1 MPTHD
6 IIDNRNE
13 KLVDYIC
20 ETLPGSQAAKFAV
33 GYFFLSGLEAVADV
47 LVNVQ
52 ELRLLIGNTSSRETI
67 EQIAEG
73 YRRLDQITGAVEA
86 EAYPQRV
93 ERQNRVTETA
103 AAAGRNLAAM
113 DQTDAAEALATTLV
127 RLIEEGRLQV
137 RVYTRGRL
145 HAKAYIFDYGPIYD
159 AAGRPLPRPERGIAL
174 VGSSNLSLSG
184 ICHNTELNVVV
195 HGNDNHA
202 ALTEW
207 FKTLWDEAEPF
218 DQHLM
223 QELRHGWPLAQVT
236 PYDIYLQTLYEL
248 VRDRLEASQTAEFLW
263 QSEITAALADF
274 QRHAV
279 RQAVQMIRQYGGCF
293 IADVVGLG
301 KSYIG
306 AAIVKHFERA
316 EGARPLVICPAP
328 LQEMWEHYNEAYQLN
343 ARILSMGLLRT
354 GDNDENLLLDQE
366 RFRDRDFVLIDES
379 HNFRNTGTQ
388 RYRVLQDFLQNG
400 DRRCVLLT
408 ATPRDKSVWDIYNQL
423 RLFHRGDVTMLPVD
437 PPDLRHYFR
446 LAEAGERPLPALLSN
461 ILIRRTR
468 QHILR
473 WYGFDAETNQP
484 VDPDNFEPYRRGERR
499 AYVEVAG
506 RPQFFPK
513 RQLRTVEYSIEATY
527 RGLYEQLKGYIGAN
541 QVTGTFQ
548 SAGHLAHHLL
558 YARYGLWHYV
568 LPARRNRSPYNE
580 LQRAGINLRGL
591 MRISLFK
598 RFESSV
604 HAFRRTL
611 QRMLASHRTFIEA
624 MDRGIVP
631 AGEEAQS
638 ILYESDRYDEQELFD
653 ALTAVS
659 GRYKL
664 EDFRADALR
673 ADIEHDLQVIEE
685 MLRLIEPITPAEDAK
700 LQTLLAWLYAGVDST
715 PPLSKRKCLIFTQY
729 ADTAAYLHQQLAV
742 DRHFESAGQ
751 LQIEVIYSQNKS
763 KAQIVGRFSPGSN
776 PEHRP
781 APGTP
786 EIDLLI
792 ATDVLSEG
800 LNLQDCNQIIN
811 YDLHWNPVRLIQRF
825 GRVDRIGTA
834 HDEVFGFNFLPETE
848 LERNLGL
855 REKLSRRIYEIHQTI
870 GEDAAILDP
879 SEQLNEEAFYAIYRD
894 GTVDRFEEDG
904 EDEFVDLNEA
914 EQIIRQLQTQEPA
927 TFERISRLR
936 DGIRCG
942 RQLEISGERRFE
954 SVAHLSGGAI
964 VLCRAG
970 LYRQLYLVDD
980 AGEVISQDIPRILG
994 LLKCHPDTPAAPLP
1008 QGHNQRVMATRQK
1021 FAAAVQA
1028 RRAEQRHAV
1037 SLTLGQR
1044 YVLRELRA
1052 LFSQVDDEDL
1062 RAQITLFEGAF
1073 RAPISE
1079 AVRAE
1084 LNTLRRAEVG
1094 GQDLLAVLERLYI
1107 RHNLREAAARHTARV
1122 ESDDLPLIVCS
1133 EGML

>member
-1 MPTHD
+1 MPYD
-6 IIDNRNE
+6 IIDNRTE
-13 KLVDYIC
+13 KLVDYIR

-33 GYFFLSGLEAVADV
+33 GYFFLSGLEVVADV
-47 LVNVQ
+47 LANVQ

-86 EAYPQRV
+86 ETYPQRV
-93 ERQNRVTETA
+93 ERQSRVADTA
-103 AAAGRNLAAM
+103 AATGRNLAAM
-113 DQTDAAEALATTLV
+113 DQTDEAEALAHTLV

-159 AAGRPLPRPERGIAL
+159 AVGRPLPRPERGIAL

-184 ICHNTELNVVV
+184 ISHNTELNVVV

-236 PYDIYLQTLYEL
+236 PYDIYLKTLYEL

-379 HNFRNTGTQ
+379 HNFRNLGTQ
-388 RYRVLQDFLQNG
+388 RYDLVQAFLQTG
-400 DRRCVLLT
+400 DRRCALLT

-437 PPDLRHYFR
+437 PPDLRQYFR
-446 LAEAGERPLPALLSN
+446 LAEVGERPLPTLLSN

-473 WYGFDAETNQP
+473 WYGFDSETNQP
-484 VDPDNFEPYRRGERR
+484 VDPDHFEPYRRGERR

-513 RQLRTVEYSIEATY
+513 RQLRTIEYSIEATY
-527 RGLYEQLKGYIGAN
+527 RGLYEQLKQYIGTAI
-541 QVTGTFQ
+541 
-548 SAGHLAHHLL
+548 SAGEGHATPHLL
-558 YARYGLWHYV
+558 YARYGLWRYV
-568 LPARRNRSPYNE
+568 LPAKRNRSPYNE

-624 MDRGIVP
+624 MERGIVP

-653 ALTAVS
+653 ALTAAS
-659 GRYKL
+659 GRYHL
-664 EDFRADALR
+664 EDFRAEALQ

-685 MLRLIEPITPAEDAK
+685 MLRLVEPITPAEDAK
-700 LQTLLAWLYAGVDST
+700 LQTLLAWLYAGVDGT
-715 PPLSKRKCLIFTQY
+715 PPLSEHKCLIFTQY
-729 ADTAAYLHQQLAV
+729 ADTAAYLHQQLNPHQNP
-742 DRHFESAGQ
+742 R
-751 LQIEVIYSQNKS
+751 IEVIYSQNKS

-781 APGTP
+781 APGTS

-825 GRVDRIGTA
+825 GRVDRIGTV
-834 HDEVFGFNFLPETE
+834 HDQVFGSNFLPETE

-855 REKLSRRIYEIHQTI
+855 QERLSRRIQEIHQTI

-914 EQIIRQLQTQEPA
+914 EQIIRQLQANEPA
-927 TFERISRLR
+927 TFERISQLR

-942 RQLEISGERRFE
+942 RQLETSEAKG
-954 SVAHLSGGAI
+954 V

-970 LYRQLYLVDD
+970 SYRQLYLVDEGGD
-980 AGEVISQDIPRILG
+980 VISQDIPAILG
-994 LLKCHPDTPAAPLP
+994 LLKCVPETPAVPLP
-1008 QGHNQRVMATRQK
+1008 EGHNQRVMAIKQK
-1021 FAAAVQA
+1021 FIAAVQA
-1028 RRAEQRHAV
+1028 RRAEQRHAAA
-1037 SLTLGQR
+1037 LTLGQR
-1044 YVLRELRA
+1044 HVLRELRA
-1052 LFSQVDDEDL
+1052 LYSQADNEDL
-1062 RAQITLFEGAF
+1062 RAKITLFEGAF
-1073 RAPISE
+1073 RAPVSE

-1107 RHNLREAAARHTARV
+1107 RHNLREAAARHTAQI
-1122 ESDDLPLIVCS
+1122 ESDDLPVIVCS
-1133 EGML
+1133 EGLV